1 MKIAELRNLNKEDLS
16 VKLESLKEEL
26 SRLSYG
32 KTIGQADKPHKFK
45 ELRRTIA
52 QIQTLLNETEA
63 NAKKE

>member
-16 VKLESLKEEL
+16 VKLVSLKEEL
-26 SRLSYG
+26 SRLAYG
-32 KTIGQADKPHKFK
+32 KTIGQTDKPHKFK

-52 QIQTLLNETEA
+52 QIQTLLNETQA